1 MPNLVLSREIWSPV
15 ETVWEYHTDLSRLP
29 EFWPNLSQ
37 CARTDGGRGPVQP
50 GAAYSWQYN
59 MLGRHFT
66 GTFTVTDVA
75 PCERLGFEAAG
86 QIRASF
92 RHLYQATAR
101 SRTRVTV
108 LVDYQVPGLLARAV
122 NVLFVEKRNAADAEH
137 ALDQLKE
144 HLEGDAMARVDAGV
158 V

>member
-1 MPNLVLSREIWSPV
+1 MSNLVLSREIWSPV
-15 ETVWEYHTDLSRLP
+15 EVVWDYHTDLSRLP

-37 CARTDGGRGPVQP
+37 CERVDPGVGPVQP
-50 GAAYSWQYN
+50 GAQYRWQYN

-66 GTFTVTDVA
+66 GTFTVTEVV
-75 PCERLGFEAAG
+75 PHERLSFDAEG
-86 QIRASF
+86 QIRAGF

-101 SRTRVTV
+101 SRTRLTV

-144 HLEGDAMARVDAGV
+144 HLEADAMARVDAGV

>member
-1 MPNLVLSREIWSPV
+1 MSNLVLSREIWSPLDV
-15 ETVWEYHTDLSRLP
+15 VWDYHTDLSRLP

-37 CARTDGGRGPVQP
+37 CRRIDGRSGPVEP
-50 GAAYSWQYN
+50 GVAFQWQYN

-66 GTFTVTDVA
+66 GTFTVREVL
-75 PCERLGFEAAG
+75 PKEKLVFEAAG
-86 QIRASF
+86 QISAVF
-92 RHLYQATAR
+92 RHIYQPTAK

-108 LVDYQVPGLLARAV
+108 LVDYTVPGLLARAV
-122 NVLFVEKRNAADAEH
+122 NVLFVERRNAADAEH

-144 HLEGDAMARVDAGV
+144 HLEADAMARVDAGV